1 MTVRD
6 FKIWLVINGY
16 TQKSLAERLGLTE
29 RTIANYVAAGRFP
42 VVFQQALK
50 GLEK

>member
-6 FKIWLVINGY
+6 FKIWLVINDY
-16 TQKSLAERLGLTE
+16 TQRSLAERLGMTE
-29 RTIANYVAAGRFP
+29 RTIANYVSSGRFP
-42 VVFQQALK
+42 VVFQEALK